1 MFAVGLVVPS
11 SSASVSRRAAGR
23 TNEGLVSFISKLLK
37 RLSKIDNYLHD
48 HTTMVSTMAAL
59 ITVTIAGVV
68 EACASGSASEGRS
81 HTPDAG
87 LGAPGGTLV
96 NLGARKPSAESK
108 ETMRGSDLHSAG
120 ALARARGSL
129 WLTGTFR
136 IGSGGGAL

>member
-1 MFAVGLVVPS
+1 MVG
-11 SSASVSRRAAGR
+11 
-23 TNEGLVSFISKLLK
+23 
-37 RLSKIDNYLHD
+37 
-48 HTTMVSTMAAL
+48 TMAAL

-87 LGAPGGTLV
+87 LGALGGALV
-96 NLGARKPSAESK
+96 NLGARKPSAEGK
-108 ETMRGSDLHSAG
+108 ETMRGSDLRSAG

-129 WLTGTFR
+129 WLTGTLRFGGGRRALRFR